1 MRALL
6 APLLAATLLGQTAP
20 EKLQPADTRADMES
34 FEYVWKTV
42 RDKYWDPNFGGLNW
56 QQVHDDFRPRIEK
69 ARTPEQARAVLQAM
83 LATLHESHFAILP
96 AEAYSSLRG
105 TGGGPGT
112 TGLTV
117 RVIGSKALVT
127 RVGPESPAA
136 RVGIHAGWELL
147 RAGTDDMAP
156 LIDKIGNAYAGSTL
170 RELMLVEAIEQRLA
184 GSAGETRDLV
194 FLDGNGTTV
203 RRTIMLVKPS
213 GNLTQFGFLPPMY
226 VSFEAKH
233 VRPDIGYFR
242 LNVFLDVSTV
252 MNAFSRAV
260 EDCDACRGFIID
272 LRGNPGGIGAMAMGV
287 ASWFVDK
294 QGEQLGTLF
303 MRSTTLKFTIFPRL
317 NPFPGRLAFVVDGA
331 SASTSEILAGG
342 LQDLGRGHVFGTRT
356 AGAALPSVIEVLP
369 NGDGFQYAV
378 ANYISAGGK
387 PLEGRGVTPDVNVE
401 LNQTDLLRGEDAPL
415 NAAILWIVG
424 P

>member
-6 APLLAATLLGQTAP
+6 APLLAAALLAQAAP
-20 EKLQPADTRADMES
+20 EKLSPADTRANIES

-56 QQVHDDFRPRIEK
+56 QKVHDDFRPRIEK
-69 ARTPEQARAVLQAM
+69 ARTPEEASAVLQAM
-83 LATLHESHFAILP
+83 LNTLHESHFAILP
-96 AEAYSSLRG
+96 AEAYSTLRG

-112 TGLTV
+112 TGITV
-117 RVIGSKALVT
+117 RVVGSNALVT
-127 RVGPESPAA
+127 RVAAESPAA
-136 RVGIHAGWELL
+136 RAGIHTGWELL
-147 RAGTDDMAP
+147 RAGSDEMAP
-156 LIDKIGNAYAGSTL
+156 LIDKIGKAYAGSTL

-184 GSAGETRDLV
+184 GSAGETRELV
-194 FLDGNGTTV
+194 FADGDGATV
-203 RRTIMLVKPS
+203 HRTIMLVKPPGS
-213 GNLTQFGFLPPMY
+213 LTQFGFLPPMY
-226 VSFEAKH
+226 VSFQAKR

-242 LNVFLDVSTV
+242 LNVFLDVTTV
-252 MNAFSRAV
+252 MDAFSRAV
-260 EDCDACRGFIID
+260 EECADCRGFIVD

-287 ASWFVDK
+287 ASWFIDK
-294 QGEQLGTLF
+294 PGQQLGTLY
-303 MRSTTLKFTIFPRL
+303 MRATTLKFTIFPRL
-317 NPFPGRLAFVVDGA
+317 NPFQGRLAFLMDGA

-342 LQDLGRGHVFGTRT
+342 LQDLGRAHVFGTRT

-387 PLEGRGVTPDVNVE
+387 PLEGRGVTPDVSVE
-401 LNQTDLLRGEDAPL
+401 LNRADLLKGEDTPL